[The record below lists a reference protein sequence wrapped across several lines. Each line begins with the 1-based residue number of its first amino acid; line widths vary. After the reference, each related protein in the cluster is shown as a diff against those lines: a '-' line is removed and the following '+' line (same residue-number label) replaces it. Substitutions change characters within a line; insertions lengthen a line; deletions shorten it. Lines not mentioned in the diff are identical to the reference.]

1 MIGEQFRLLG
11 ATTNLDPVQETVLFT
26 SLDASLDVL
35 RASVSDHIQT
45 ELVSKKEACVELY
58 DFCRVRVSSK
68 RDTPTLWIS
77 VEPRTDALE
86 IRAGRSQ

>member
-45 ELVSKKEACVELY
+45 ELVSKKEACV
-58 DFCRVRVSSK
+58 
-68 RDTPTLWIS
+68 
-77 VEPRTDALE
+77 
-86 IRAGRSQ
+86 